1 MIVDSHTHIFP
12 PRMSEHREEYIG
24 RDPLFA
30 RIYAK
35 PNAKIVSCED
45 LIAIM
50 DEEGIDRSFILNAN
64 WGSLELCQETN
75 DYIME
80 SISRYPR
87 RLVGF
92 CSLPPKAEEAAIA
105 ELERCVRGGMR
116 GIGEMRPDFHGLE
129 RGDEAVMDNIFE
141 VAKRHRLIVIVH
153 SSEPVGHEYVGKQ
166 KITPDVLEK
175 LIARFPDMTIVCAH
189 WGGGL
194 PFYALM
200 PEVAEALKNVFFDSS
215 ASPYLY
221 HPEIFRHVAEIVG
234 VEKVLFGSDY
244 PIMPP
249 SRVTKQLLSLDM
261 GKEAEELILGGNA
274 ERLLGEHRIVDP
286 D

>member
-1 MIVDSHTHIFP
+1 
-12 PRMSEHREEYIG
+12 MSEHREEYIG

-35 PNAKIVSCED
+35 PTAKIASCED

-50 DEEGIDRSFILNAN
+50 DKEGIDRSVILNAN

-80 SISRYPR
+80 STSRYPD
-87 RLVGF
+87 RLTGF
-92 CSLPPKAEEAAIA
+92 CSLPPNAGEVAVA
-105 ELERCVRGGMR
+105 ELERCIRGGIS
-116 GIGEMRPDFHGLE
+116 GIGELRPDFHGLE
-129 RGDEAVMDNIFE
+129 KGDEVLLDPVFE
-141 VAKRHRLIVIVH
+141 VARRNHLIVSVH
-153 SSEPVGHEYVGKQ
+153 ASEPVGHEYVGKQ

-175 LIARFPDMTIVCAH
+175 LIARFPDITIVCAH

-200 PEVAEALKNVFFDSS
+200 PEVAEALKNVYFDSS

-221 HPEIFRHVAEIVG
+221 KPEIFRHVAEIVG
-234 VEKVLFGSDY
+234 TEKVLFGSDY
-244 PIMPP
+244 PLMLP
-249 SRVTKQLLSLDM
+249 SRVLKQFLSLDM
-261 GKEAEELILGGNA
+261 GEVAEASILGGNA
-274 ERLLGEHRIVDP
+274 RRLFGL
-286 D
+286 

>member
-1 MIVDSHTHIFP
+1 MIVDFHTHIFP
-12 PRMSEHREEYIG
+12 PRFNEYREEYVA

-35 PNAKIVSCED
+35 PNAKIASCED

-50 DEEGIDRSFILNAN
+50 DEEGIDRSVILNAN
-64 WGSLELCQETN
+64 WSSLELCQETN
-75 DYIME
+75 DHIME
-80 SISRYPR
+80 SISRYPD

-105 ELERCVRGGMR
+105 ELERCVRGGIR

-129 RGDEAVMDNIFE
+129 RGDEAVMDTIFE
-141 VAKRHRLIVIVH
+141 VALRHRLILLVH
-153 SSEPVGHEYVGKQ
+153 ASEPVGHEYVGKQ

-175 LIARFPDMTIVCAH
+175 LINRFPDMTIVCAH

-221 HPEIFRHVAEIVG
+221 RPEIFRHVAEIVG
-234 VEKVLFGSDY
+234 VEKILFGSDY
-244 PIMPP
+244 PVM
-249 SRVTKQLLSLDM
+249 
-261 GKEAEELILGGNA
+261 
-274 ERLLGEHRIVDP
+274 
-286 D
+286 

>member
-1 MIVDSHTHIFP
+1 MIVDFHTHIFP
-12 PRMSEHREEYIG
+12 PRFNEYREEYVA

-35 PNAKIVSCED
+35 PNAKIASCDD
-45 LIAIM
+45 LITIM
-50 DEEGIDRSFILNAN
+50 DEESIDRSVILNAN
-64 WGSLELCQETN
+64 WSSLELCQETN
-75 DYIME
+75 DHIME
-80 SISRYPR
+80 SISRYPD

-105 ELERCVRGGMR
+105 ELERCVRGGIR
-116 GIGEMRPDFHGLE
+116 GIGELRPDFQGLVH
-129 RGDEAVMDNIFE
+129 GDETVMDPIFE
-141 VAKRHRLIVIVH
+141 VAKRHRLMLLVH
-153 SSEPVGHEYVGKQ
+153 ASEPVGHEYAGKQ

-175 LIARFPDMTIVCAH
+175 FIARFPDMTIICAH

-221 HPEIFRHVAEIVG
+221 RPEIFRHVAEIVG
-234 VEKVLFGSDY
+234 VEKILFGSDY
-244 PIMPP
+244 PLMLP
-249 SRVTKQLLSLDM
+249 SRIIKQLLSLDM
-261 GKEAEELILGGNA
+261 GEETEALILGGNA
-274 ERLLGEHRIVDP
+274 RRLLGW
-286 D
+286 

>member
-1 MIVDSHTHIFP
+1 MIVDFHTHIFP
-12 PRMSEHREEYIG
+12 PRFNEYREEYVA

-35 PNAKIVSCED
+35 PNAKIASCED

-50 DEEGIDRSFILNAN
+50 DEEGIDRSVILNAN
-64 WGSLELCQETN
+64 WSSLELCQETN
-75 DYIME
+75 DHILE
-80 SISRYPR
+80 SISRYPD

-105 ELERCVRGGMR
+105 ELERCIRGGIR
-116 GIGEMRPDFHGLE
+116 GIGELRPDFQGLV
-129 RGDEAVMDNIFE
+129 RGDEAVMDPIFE
-141 VAKRHRLIVIVH
+141 VALRHRLMLLVH
-153 SSEPVGHEYVGKQ
+153 ASEPVGHEYAGKQ

-175 LIARFPDMTIVCAH
+175 LINRFPDMTIICAH

-221 HPEIFRHVAEIVG
+221 RPEIFRHVAEIVG
-234 VEKVLFGSDY
+234 VEKILFGSDY
-244 PIMPP
+244 PLISP
-249 SRVTKQLLSLDM
+249 SRIIKQLRSLDM
-261 GKEAEELILGGNA
+261 GEEAEALILGGNA
-274 ERLLGEHRIVDP
+274 RRLLGW
-286 D
+286 

>member
-1 MIVDSHTHIFP
+1 VIVDFHTHIFP
-12 PRMSEHREEYIG
+12 PRFNEYREEYVA

-35 PNAKIVSCED
+35 PSAKIASCDD

-50 DEEGIDRSFILNAN
+50 DEEGIHRSVILNAN
-64 WGSLELCQETN
+64 WSSLELCQETN
-75 DYIME
+75 DHIME
-80 SISRYPR
+80 SISRYPD

-105 ELERCVRGGMR
+105 ELERCVRGGIR

-129 RGDEAVMDNIFE
+129 RGDEAVMDTVFE
-141 VAKRHRLIVIVH
+141 VAKRHRLILLVH
-153 SSEPVGHEYVGKQ
+153 ASEPVGHEYAGKQ

-175 LIARFPDMTIVCAH
+175 LINRFPDITIVCAH

-221 HPEIFRHVAEIVG
+221 RPEIFRHVAEIVG
-234 VEKVLFGSDY
+234 VEKILFGSDY
-244 PIMPP
+244 PVMPP
-249 SRVTKQLLSLDM
+249 SRVMKQLLSLDM
-261 GKEAEELILGGNA
+261 GEETEALILGGNA
-274 ERLLGEHRIVDP
+274 RRLLGL
-286 D
+286 

>member
-1 MIVDSHTHIFP
+1 MIVDFHTHIFP
-12 PRMSEHREEYIG
+12 PRFNEYREEYAA

-35 PNAKIVSCED
+35 PNAKIASCDD

-50 DEEGIDRSFILNAN
+50 DEEGIDRSVILNAN
-64 WGSLELCQETN
+64 WSSLELCQETN
-75 DYIME
+75 DHIME
-80 SISRYPR
+80 SISRYPD

-105 ELERCVRGGMR
+105 ELERCVHGGIR

-129 RGDEAVMDNIFE
+129 RGDEAVMDTIFE
-141 VAKRHRLIVIVH
+141 VALRHRLMLLVH
-153 SSEPVGHEYVGKQ
+153 ASEPVGHEYVGKQ

-175 LIARFPDMTIVCAH
+175 LINRFPDMTIICAH

-221 HPEIFRHVAEIVG
+221 RPEIFRHVAQIVG
-234 VEKVLFGSDY
+234 VEKILFGSDY
-244 PIMPP
+244 PLMPP
-249 SRVTKQLLSLDM
+249 SRVMKQLLSLDM
-261 GKEAEELILGGNA
+261 GEGAEALILGGNA
-274 ERLLGEHRIVDP
+274 RRLLGL
-286 D
+286 